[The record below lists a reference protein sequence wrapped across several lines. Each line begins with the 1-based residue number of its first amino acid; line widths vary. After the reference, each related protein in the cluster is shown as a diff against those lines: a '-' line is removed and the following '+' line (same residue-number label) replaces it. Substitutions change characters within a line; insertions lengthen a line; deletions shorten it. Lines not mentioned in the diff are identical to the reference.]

1 MKKPDWLRIRL
12 PVVTKN
18 VKNIKLLLRKYKLY
32 SVCEEA
38 QCPNLSECFNRSTA
52 TFMILGFICTRKCPF
67 CAVIKGRPIIPDD
80 QEPEKLYHVIMKLNL
95 KYVVL
100 TSVTRDDLYDGG
112 AKHFYNCIRFIR
124 NIKNIKVEILV
135 PDFRKNIKIA
145 LKIIRKCPP
154 DVFNHNIE
162 NVPRLYSII
171 RPGANYQH
179 SLTLLRT
186 FKKYCPDIPTKSG
199 LMLGLGE
206 YPDEVFS
213 VLKDLKKNGVSIIT
227 IGQYMQPSKKHLPV
241 KKYITPQDFDL
252 FQKYAISLG
261 FRHVFCGPL
270 VRSSYH
276 ADQQIMT

>member
-1 MKKPDWLRIRL
+1 MPII
-12 PVVTKN
+12 TKN
-18 VKNIKLLLRKYKLY
+18 VSNIKVLLRKYKLY

-38 QCPNLSECFNRSTA
+38 QCPNLSECFNRGTA

-80 QEPEKLYHVIMKLNL
+80 QEPEKLYHLIMKLHL

-124 NIKNIKVEILV
+124 NIKDIKIEILV
-135 PDFRKNIKIA
+135 PDFRKNIKVA
-145 LKIIRKCPP
+145 LKMFSKCPP

-162 NVPRLYSII
+162 NVPRLYPVI

-179 SLTLLRT
+179 SLKLLRK
-186 FKKYCPDIPTKSG
+186 FKKYCPDVPTKSG

-206 YPDEVFS
+206 HPDEVFS
-213 VLKDLKKNGVSIIT
+213 VLNDLKKNGVSIIT

-241 KKYITPQDFDL
+241 KKYISPKDFNL

-261 FRHVFCGPL
+261 FRYVFCGPL

-276 ADQQIMT
+276 ADQQVITL